1 MIATSLDEEVYVL
14 ESTVRGYH
22 AYMNNW
28 TPVSGQILQVDREGD
43 NIHYPFAVATSYG
56 GSVVGHLPIEF
67 SKLAWHFL
75 QHGGRIVCK
84 ITGRRKRSSVLNK
97 GLVIPCTYTFSGKP
111 AMVKKLVKMMEQK
124 KIVK

>member
-1 MIATSLDEEVYVL
+1 MMAI
-14 ESTVRGYH
+14 
-22 AYMNNW
+22 YMNNW
-28 TPVSGQILQVDREGD
+28 TPVIGQILQVDWEDD
-43 NIHYPFAVATSYG
+43 NIHDPFAVGTSYG

-67 SKLAWHFL
+67 SKLARHFL
-75 QHGGRIVCK
+75 QHGGRIVCE

>member
-1 MIATSLDEEVYVL
+1 
-14 ESTVRGYH
+14 
-22 AYMNNW
+22 MNNW
-28 TPVSGQILQVDREGD
+28 TPVIGQILQVDREGD
-43 NIHYPFAVATSYG
+43 NIHDSFAVATSYG

-75 QHGGRIVCK
+75 QHGGHIVCE

-111 AMVKKLVKMMEQK
+111 VMVKKLVKMMEQK
-124 KIVK
+124 KFVK